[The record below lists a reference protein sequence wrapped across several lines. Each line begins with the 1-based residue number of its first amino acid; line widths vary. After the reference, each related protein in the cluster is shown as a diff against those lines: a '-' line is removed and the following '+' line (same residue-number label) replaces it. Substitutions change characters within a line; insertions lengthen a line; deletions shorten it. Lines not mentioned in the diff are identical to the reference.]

1 MCEGIAVEFEGIEF
15 GDKRLNKRS
24 ALILE
29 AFASQPEASVNASM
43 KNWGDT
49 LAAYRFFR
57 NEKVSAEKILDPH
70 RRATER
76 RMLEHPVVLIV
87 QDTTEF
93 DFTLHP
99 PEGVQCL
106 GTEDQLG
113 FYDHTHLAITPQKLC
128 LGVVGSEQ
136 FDRAPQT
143 LGKGRSRKYLPI
155 EEKESL
161 RWLTGYRLACQLNQR
176 LGAPQ
181 IVSVAD
187 CEADIYEIFVEV
199 QQQATPADF
208 IIRARENRCTP
219 QRNPRHAGRVFYK
232 VLDKLAEAP
241 VGLRR
246 TISLPQTPHR
256 QLRHAELEIRA
267 ATIELKPPDPRRT
280 MSRVT
285 QQFVQVREINGPDDG
300 TKVSWL
306 LMTNLPVDTEDDIQ
320 RIVDYYVARWIV
332 EVYFRTLKTGCR
344 VERIRLE
351 TLDRVKNCLAFYKI
365 IAWRI
370 IYLTYLNRTMP
381 NLPCTV
387 VFEDCEWKSVWTITK
402 QKPLPEKP
410 PLLAEFIPLLA
421 GLGGYNNRRN
431 DPPPGPQVLW
441 TATHRML
448 DFAIAWLNFGP
459 EASVVYK

>member
-1 MCEGIAVEFEGIEF
+1 MCEGIAAEFEGIEL
-15 GDKRLNKRS
+15 GDQRLNKRS

-29 AFASQPEASVNASM
+29 ALASQPEASVNASM

-57 NEKVSAEKILDPH
+57 NANVSPEKLLEPH
-70 RRATER
+70 RQATER
-76 RMLEHPVVLIV
+76 RMREHPVVLVV

-93 DFTLHP
+93 DFTPHP

-106 GTEDQLG
+106 DAEDRFGL
-113 FYDHTHLAITPQKLC
+113 YDHTHLAITPQKLC
-128 LGVVGSEQ
+128 LGVIGSEQ

-155 EEKESL
+155 EEKESW
-161 RWLTGYRLACQLNQR
+161 RWLAGYRLCCQLKQH
-176 LGAPQ
+176 LGLPQ
-181 IVSVAD
+181 IISVAD

-199 QQQATPADF
+199 QQQANPADF

-219 QRNPRHAGRVFYK
+219 ERDPRHAGRVFYK

-241 VGLRR
+241 VGIRR
-246 TISLPQTPHR
+246 TIPLPQTPKR
-256 QLRHAELEIRA
+256 QGRQAELEIRA
-267 ATIELKPPDPRRT
+267 ATIELKPPDPRST
-280 MSRVT
+280 LPAVQ
-285 QQFVQVREINGPDDG
+285 QQFVQVREVNGPGDDSE
-300 TKVSWL
+300 VSWL
-306 LMTNLPVDTEDDIQ
+306 LMTNLPIETEEDIL
-320 RIVDYYVARWIV
+320 RVVDYYVARWIV

-344 VERIRLE
+344 VERIQLE

-370 IYLTYLNRTMP
+370 IYLTYLNRTTP
-381 NLPCTV
+381 NLPCTA
-387 VFEDCEWKSVWTITK
+387 VFDDCEWKSVWTVAK
-402 QKPLPEKP
+402 KKPLPERP
-410 PLLAEFIPLLA
+410 PTLGEFVPVLASLA
-421 GLGGYNNRRN
+421 GYNNRRS

-441 TATHRML
+441 TATRRML

-459 EASVVYK
+459 GASVVYK